1 MERPRAAFSIRMYR
15 EMGELRISTDL
26 QTELSSSSWVRE
38 ILNECWQI
46 QILGHFSFKLRK
58 SKRLKSKLKD
68 WFIILSNLKF
78 EQICTKLLDNNFFKT
93 LLILISRLPPR
104 SPSHQLPINSGLNET
119 FVQICALLSINHQ
132 RIMALF
138 HGIETDTK
146 TMEWIKCWNFKIFI
160 LRIKV

>member
-1 MERPRAAFSIRMYR
+1 MNA
-15 EMGELRISTDL
+15 G
-26 QTELSSSSWVRE
+26 
-38 ILNECWQI
+38 
-46 QILGHFSFKLRK
+46 K
-58 SKRLKSKLKD
+58 SKFWVILHLNCVNPND
-68 WFIILSNLKF
+68 WNQNWKIDLSNLKF

-104 SPSHQLPINSGLNET
+104 SPSHQLTINSGLNET

-160 LRIKV
+160 LRIKVWKFRTPRSNWNYTFWMEFIHHSTVDKQLNVLNEINVALY